1 MSETIV
7 YQEHP
12 SWLNYAGLL
21 LIGGCI
27 LLVTTTTGNAAG
39 GVLISAFFFILASIF
54 RYRRLYTITNQRV
67 YMRVG
72 LIANN
77 TSEMELRHI
86 RGMNVYQNIFER
98 MLGVGTVEIISA
110 ADGGA
115 EVVFQGISNPV
126 GVKENVRTVKGLP

>member
-21 LIGGCI
+21 LIGGCV
-27 LLVTTTTGNAAG
+27 LLAAIVMGNASG
-39 GVLISAFFFILASIF
+39 GFLISAIFFILATIF

-86 RGMNVYQNIFER
+86 RGMNVHQNIFER

-126 GVKENVRTVKGLP
+126 SVKERVRTIKGLP

>member
-21 LIGGCI
+21 LIGGCV
-27 LLVTTTTGNAAG
+27 LLVATIKENALG
-39 GVLISAFFFILASIF
+39 GLLISAIFFILATIF

-67 YMRVG
+67 FMRVG

-126 GVKENVRTVKGLP
+126 SVKEQVRTIKGVP